1 MSKSITLPTAALAV
15 EDLLRRA
22 GAQGASDLA
31 LDPQDDGSL
40 VAIAR
45 IDGVRQ
51 ILGRID
57 ATGGVTAIARL
68 KALAGLPAYIT
79 DAPQDG
85 RLDGRPFA
93 IPGDLRLAVLPTV
106 RGGRIAL
113 RLPALGAL
121 PTPDGLGL
129 PSGAVS
135 HLRSLVRR
143 ADGLVLITGPTGSGK
158 STTIHSLLAE
168 LAIERPDRQIVT
180 IEDPVERRVDGLAQV
195 EVANGRGF
203 GPAEALAA
211 ALRQDADVLV
221 VGEVRDRATAAAC
234 LSAALTGH
242 LVVTTLH
249 CGRAVEA
256 VPRLTDMGVD
266 RDLLLPAL
274 VGVLSQRLVRL
285 VHPDCGG
292 RGCAGCTGGW
302 RGRRAVA
309 DLLLV
314 DHAARTA
321 LRDGAA
327 PRLTADLDRQ
337 AADLVAAGLTT
348 QVETVRVI
356 GGTDPVTGMGANP
369 DPQGAVA

>member
-1 MSKSITLPTAALAV
+1 MTRLHSLPTAALAV

-22 GAQGASDLA
+22 GSLGASDLA
-31 LDPQDDGSL
+31 LDPQDDGAL

-51 ILGRID
+51 PLGRID
-57 ATGGVTAIARL
+57 LAGAAVAIARL
-68 KALAGLPAYIT
+68 KAMAGLPAYIT
-79 DAPQDG
+79 DTPQDG
-85 RLDGRPFA
+85 RIDGRPLG

-106 RGGRIAL
+106 RGGRIAV

-129 PSGAVS
+129 PPPAVA
-135 HLRSLVRR
+135 HLRTLVRR

-168 LAIERPDRQIVT
+168 LAAERPDRQIVT

-195 EVANGRGF
+195 EVASGRGF
-203 GPAEALAA
+203 GAAEALTA

-242 LVVTTLH
+242 LVLTTLH
-249 CGRAVEA
+249 CGRAIEA

-274 VGVLSQRLVRL
+274 SGVLSQRLVRL
-285 VHPDCGG
+285 RHADCAG
-292 RGCAGCTGGW
+292 RGCGGCTGGW

-314 DHAARTA
+314 DGAVRAA
-321 LRDGAA
+321 LRDGLP
-327 PRLTADLDRQ
+327 PRLTEDLDRQ
-337 AADLVAAGLTT
+337 AADLVEAGLTT
-348 QVETVRVI
+348 QAETVRVI
-356 GGTDPVTGMGANP
+356 GPGMG
-369 DPQGAVA
+369 